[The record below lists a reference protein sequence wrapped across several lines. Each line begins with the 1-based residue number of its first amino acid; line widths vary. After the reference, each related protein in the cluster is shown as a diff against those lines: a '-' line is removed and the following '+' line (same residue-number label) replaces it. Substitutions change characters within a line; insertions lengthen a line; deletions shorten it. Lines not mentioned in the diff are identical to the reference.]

1 MMIYQKFPKHF
12 CNSPF
17 QAFKHYTI
25 LNILLTK
32 VYYSFT
38 KGLLRMGN
46 LDLIIILTTAFL
58 GSVGH
63 CIGMC
68 GGIVVA
74 YSSTKIDQ
82 KSNYWKQTFAHLA
95 YNFGRV
101 TTYTLLGALFGSIGK
116 VLAFTPTTKGVLF
129 VLTGILMIL
138 AGLSLIGNLKFLNS
152 AQWSISKYAWYQNSF
167 KKLMSDKSTKS
178 FYLLGLLNGIIPCGL
193 VYAFAIIAA
202 STANPV
208 SGALVMATFGL
219 ATIPALFFLGFITK
233 FLQKGSLRSTMM
245 KLASLLVILYGAI
258 TLYKGYNFIAHPQMM
273 KERMDKMHEGS
284 LDGTLTGQFNGMKCA
299 PGKCG

>member
-1 MMIYQKFPKHF
+1 
-12 CNSPF
+12 
-17 QAFKHYTI
+17 
-25 LNILLTK
+25 
-32 VYYSFT
+32 
-38 KGLLRMGN
+38 MGHI
-46 LDLIIILTTAFL
+46 DLIIILTTAFL

-82 KSNYWKQTFAHLA
+82 QTSYLQQTSAHLA

-101 TTYTLLGALFGSIGK
+101 TTYTILGAVFGYVGQ
-116 VLAFTPTTKGVLF
+116 VVAFTPTTKGVLF

-152 AQWSISKYAWYQNSF
+152 AEWSVSKYAWYQNSF
-167 KKLMSDKSTKS
+167 RALMSNKSYLS

-193 VYAFAIIAA
+193 VYSFAIFAA
-202 STANPV
+202 STADPI

-219 ATIPALFFLGFITK
+219 ATIPALFFLGFLTK
-233 FLQKGSLRSTMM
+233 ILQKGSLRGTMM
-245 KLASLLVILYGAI
+245 KLAAMLVVLYGGI
-258 TLYKGYNFIAHPQMM
+258 TLYKGYHFIAYPEMM

-284 LDGTLTGQFNGMKCA
+284 TDGSLTGQFNGMKCA